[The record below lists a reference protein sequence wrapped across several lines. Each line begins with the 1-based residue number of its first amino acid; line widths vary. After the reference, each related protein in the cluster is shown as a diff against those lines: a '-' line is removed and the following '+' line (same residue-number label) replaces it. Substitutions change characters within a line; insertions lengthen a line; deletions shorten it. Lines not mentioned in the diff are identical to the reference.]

1 MVLYLWYLG
10 VGLKFLVSGRL
21 IVREWCRH
29 LPFFSAFVFI
39 CTMKSLFLI
48 PLYGNTMYGEVSRI
62 VAPWI
67 TALQVGA
74 GIESFILFARLVPK
88 FRRIGI
94 SLGVISVALAVG
106 LVEWT
111 TPESKTDLA
120 LTAAAAIERGVGFG
134 IAIVL
139 AIAMFFYRLFDHGR
153 PHAAYWHACCLAFLS
168 VTNAIGLQLIQQRVS
183 NVYPMWI
190 MVLGGVIPFAGWL
203 LIVKESPT
211 DWKARLFVAPTVAR
225 ERPELKTA
233 VAPL

>member
-21 IVREWCRH
+21 IIREWCRH
-29 LPFFSAFVFI
+29 LPCFSAFVFV

-48 PLYGNTMYGEVSRI
+48 PLYGSTMYGEVSRI
-62 VAPWI
+62 LAPWI

-74 GIESFILFARLVPK
+74 GIESFFLFARLVPK

-94 SLGVISVALAVG
+94 SLGVISIAIAVG

-111 TPESKTDLA
+111 IPASKADLA
-120 LTAAAAIERGVGFG
+120 LIAASAIERGVGFG

-139 AIAMFFYRLFDHGR
+139 AIAMFFYRMFDKGR
-153 PHAAYWHACCLAFLS
+153 PHAAYWHACCLAVLS
-168 VTNAIGLQLIQQRVS
+168 VTNAIGLQMIQQKVS
-183 NVYPMWI
+183 NVYPMWT

-203 LIVKESPT
+203 LIVKEAPT
-211 DWKARLFVAPTVAR
+211 DWKVRLFPTPTVHR
-225 ERPELKTA
+225 KRPELNTA